1 MEEALLP
8 KEGRFALPFKGA
20 LTSSYDS
27 GELYGASI
35 EADGVKV
42 GSGRAGTPT
51 SVEDFTGNLLA
62 VGDEAGVEAI
72 LNCHFVG
79 ASPPFAHDC

>member
-1 MEEALLP
+1 MWD
-8 KEGRFALPFKGA
+8 
-20 LTSSYDS
+20 TT
-27 GELYGASI
+27 GELYGTSI
-35 EADGVKV
+35 EADGVKA

-51 SVEDFTGNLLA
+51 SVEDFIGDCAEDLLA

-79 ASPPFAHDC
+79 ASPPLANDG